1 MESLKKLKALDV
13 ELPDEFHYNYGRAL
27 SKAGD
32 HAEGL
37 KEILTYLLKSGG
49 TGKYE
54 KEAMEVFVEIKNSK
68 LQPGPVAFPKG
79 MSLKRQSRLLLESIK
94 NAEAATHYEH
104 AVTDYAQLVKLD
116 AKTPEDFLFL
126 HGRALYHAHDG
137 EAARVQLAAYMK
149 QSGQSGAHYKE
160 ALNLYVKCEKRLRSA
175 PENASMERP
184 FENSLGMKFVPV
196 PGADVLF
203 SIWET
208 RVRDFEAFSAATGH
222 DATEGV
228 YSLGA
233 QTGHTWENPGFQQ
246 SPDHAVCGVSWED
259 AQSFCKW
266 LTDSERKAGRI
277 PVGARYRLPR
287 DEEWSKAVGLQ
298 QESGST
304 PRARNMKIKNVYPWG
319 PNFPPPVRSGNYAGS
334 EASNADWP
342 DFYKT
347 IDGYRD
353 LDARVAAVGS
363 YAANEFGVYDLGG
376 NVWE

>member
-1 MESLKKLKALDV
+1 
-13 ELPDEFHYNYGRAL
+13 
-27 SKAGD
+27 
-32 HAEGL
+32 
-37 KEILTYLLKSGG
+37 
-49 TGKYE
+49 
-54 KEAMEVFVEIKNSK
+54 
-68 LQPGPVAFPKG
+68 
-79 MSLKRQSRLLLESIK
+79 
-94 NAEAATHYEH
+94 
-104 AVTDYAQLVKLD
+104 
-116 AKTPEDFLFL
+116 
-126 HGRALYHAHDG
+126 
-137 EAARVQLAAYMK
+137 
-149 QSGQSGAHYKE
+149 
-160 ALNLYVKCEKRLRSA
+160 
-175 PENASMERP
+175 
-184 FENSLGMKFVPV
+184 VPV

-376 NVWE
+376 NVWEWCEDWIDPATRKHRVKRGGCWSHHVSPSYTLLSSFRRGGQPSARATSTGFRAVLDSVPSH